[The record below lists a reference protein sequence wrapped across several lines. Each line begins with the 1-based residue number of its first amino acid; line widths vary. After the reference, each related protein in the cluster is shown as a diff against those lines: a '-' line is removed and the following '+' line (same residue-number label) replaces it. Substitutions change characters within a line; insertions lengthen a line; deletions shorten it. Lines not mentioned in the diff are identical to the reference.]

1 MQVNETLNEGLTREF
16 TITIPAADL
25 DAELN
30 GRLVELAP
38 QVNMPGFRPGK
49 VPPALLRQRYGDSLL
64 GEVIEKSVSESS
76 QRALDERDLRPASQP
91 NVEITSYEKGQDLEY
106 KLSVELMPEI
116 ETVDF
121 STLELER
128 VVAEPSDDDINDALT
143 RMSEGQK
150 ESAPIEEA
158 RPAANGDVVVI
169 DFVGKIDGEPFD
181 GGAAED
187 HHLELGSNTFIP
199 GFEEQ
204 LVGLNAGEEK
214 AVTVSFPDDYQAS
227 HLAGKEA
234 VFDVTLKEIREPKP
248 VEIDDAFAQRFGLDS
263 LDALK
268 EAIGEQMKGE
278 YLTATRTRM
287 KRQLLDVLADK
298 HSFEVPPKMVEEEY
312 KGIVHQVVHHA
323 DGEAGQ
329 DQDHD
334 HGDDHDHAH
343 DHDHD
348 HDHAH
353 DHDAGHDADEKK
365 LSDEDRAEY
374 RGIAERRVRLGLLL
388 SEVGRKNNI
397 QVTDEEVSRAIQE
410 QAARFPGQERFVFDY
425 YQKNPQAL
433 AQVRAPLFEDKV
445 VDFVVELAKVTD
457 KTVTAEELFRDPD
470 AEDDAAAK
478 DGADKDGADGAE
490 KKPAKKKAAA
500 KPKAASSKAKTAS
513 KAKKKA
519 DDSDAEADADA

>member
-30 GRLVELAP
+30 SRLVELAP

-49 VPPALLRQRYGDSLL
+49 VPPALLRQRYGDALL
-64 GEVIEKSVSESS
+64 GEVIEKSVNESS
-76 QRALDERDLRPASQP
+76 QRALEERDLRAASQP

-116 ETVDF
+116 DTVDF

-128 VVAEPSDDDINDALT
+128 LVAEPSDDDINDALT
-143 RMSEGQK
+143 RMAEGQK
-150 ESAPIEEA
+150 ESAPIENA
-158 RPAANGDVVVI
+158 RPAASGDVLVI

-181 GGAAED
+181 GGAAND

-204 LVGLNAGEEK
+204 LVGVDAGAEK

-234 VFDVTLKEIREPKP
+234 VFDVTVKEIREPKP

-287 KRQLLDVLADK
+287 KRQLLDILADK

-323 DGEAGQ
+323 DGEQGH
-329 DQDHD
+329 DHDHD
-334 HGDDHDHAH
+334 HGH

-348 HDHAH
+348 HDH
-353 DHDAGHDADEKK
+353 DHGHEAGPDADEAK
-365 LSDEDRAEY
+365 LSEEDRAEY
-374 RGIAERRVRLGLLL
+374 RTIAERRVRLGLLL
-388 SEVGRKNNI
+388 SEVGRQNNI
-397 QVTDEEVSRAIQE
+397 QVTDQEVSQAIQQ

-425 YQKNPQAL
+425 YQQNPQAL

-445 VDFVVELAKVTD
+445 VDFVVEMAKVTD
-457 KTVTAEELFRDPD
+457 KTVSAEELFRDPD
-470 AEDDAAAK
+470 ADEAGEAA
-478 DGADKDGADGAE
+478 DDGAE
-490 KKPAKKKAAA
+490 KKPAKKKAASKA
-500 KPKAASSKAKTAS
+500 KSSTSKAKTAS
-513 KAKKKA
+513 KSKKKA
-519 DDSDAEADADA
+519 ADSDAEADGES

>member
-16 TITIPAADL
+16 TIIIPAADL

-30 GRLVELAP
+30 SRLVELAP

-49 VPPALLRQRYGDSLL
+49 VPPALLRQRYGDALL
-64 GEVIEKSVSESS
+64 GEVIEKSVNESS
-76 QRALDERDLRPASQP
+76 QRALEERDLRAASQP

-116 ETVDF
+116 DTVDF

-128 VVAEPSDDDINDALT
+128 LVAEPSDDDINDALT
-143 RMSEGQK
+143 RMAEGQK
-150 ESAPIEEA
+150 ESAPIEDA
-158 RPAANGDVVVI
+158 RPAASGDVVVI

-181 GGAAED
+181 GGAAND

-204 LVGLNAGEEK
+204 LVGVDAGAEK

-234 VFDVTLKEIREPKP
+234 VFDVTVKEIREPKP

-263 LDALK
+263 LEALK

-287 KRQLLDVLADK
+287 KRQLLDILADK

-323 DGEAGQ
+323 DGEQG
-329 DQDHD
+329 
-334 HGDDHDHAH
+334 H

-348 HDHAH
+348 HDHGH
-353 DHDAGHDADEKK
+353 DHDHDHDHGHESGPDADEAK
-365 LSDEDRAEY
+365 LSEEDRAEY
-374 RGIAERRVRLGLLL
+374 RSIAERRVRLGLLL
-388 SEVGRKNNI
+388 SEVGRQNNI
-397 QVTDEEVSRAIQE
+397 QVTDQEVSQAIQQ

-425 YQKNPQAL
+425 YQQNPQAL

-445 VDFVVELAKVTD
+445 VDFVVEMAKVTD
-457 KTVTAEELFRDPD
+457 KTVSAEELFRDPD
-470 AEDDAAAK
+470 ADEAGEAA
-478 DGADKDGADGAE
+478 DDGAE
-490 KKPAKKKAAA
+490 KKPAKKKAASKA
-500 KPKAASSKAKTAS
+500 KSSTAKAKTAS
-513 KAKKKA
+513 KPKKKA
-519 DDSDAEADADA
+519 ADSDAEADGES

>member
-30 GRLVELAP
+30 SRLVELAP

-49 VPPALLRQRYGDSLL
+49 VPPALLRQRYGDALL
-64 GEVIEKSVSESS
+64 GEVIEKSVNESS
-76 QRALDERDLRPASQP
+76 QRALDDRELRPASQP

-116 ETVDF
+116 ETIDF
-121 STLELER
+121 SSLELER
-128 VVAEPSDDDINDALT
+128 LVAEPSEDDIGEAIG
-143 RMSEGQK
+143 RMAEGQK

-158 RPAANGDVVVI
+158 RPAALGDVVVI
-169 DFVGKIDGEPFD
+169 DFVGKLDGEPFE
-181 GGAAED
+181 GGAAQD
-187 HHLELGSNTFIP
+187 HNLELGSNTFIP

-204 LVGLNAGEEK
+204 LVGAEAGAEK
-214 AVTVSFPDDYQAS
+214 AVTVTFPEDYQAE

-234 VFDVTLKEIREPKP
+234 VFDVTVKEIREPKP

-263 LDALK
+263 LVALK
-268 EAIGEQMKGE
+268 EAVGEQMKGE

-287 KRQLLDVLADK
+287 KRQLLDVLADR

-312 KGIVHQVVHHA
+312 KGIVHQVVHHSGGE
-323 DGEAGQ
+323 DGEG
-329 DQDHD
+329 
-334 HGDDHDHAH
+334 H

-348 HDHAH
+348 HDHDH
-353 DHDAGHDADEKK
+353 GHDAGPDAGPDADEAK
-365 LSDEDRAEY
+365 LSDEDRGEY
-374 RGIAERRVRLGLLL
+374 RSIAERRVRLGLLL
-388 SEVGRKNNI
+388 SEVGRQNNI

-445 VDFVVELAKVTD
+445 IDFVVEMAKVTD
-457 KTVTAEELFRDPD
+457 KTVSAEELFRDSD
-470 AEDDAAAK
+470 GEDEQAEAAATE
-478 DGADKDGADGAE
+478 E
-490 KKPAKKKAAA
+490 KKPAKKK
-500 KPKAASSKAKTAS
+500 SKAKAKTEE
-513 KAKKKA
+513 KAA
-519 DDSDAEADADA
+519 DGDGDA

>member
-30 GRLVELAP
+30 SRLVELAP

-49 VPPALLRQRYGDSLL
+49 VPPALLRQRYGDALL
-64 GEVIEKSVSESS
+64 GEVIEKSVNESS
-76 QRALDERDLRPASQP
+76 QRALEERDLRAASQP

-116 ETVDF
+116 DTVDF

-128 VVAEPSDDDINDALT
+128 LVAEPSDDDINDALT
-143 RMSEGQK
+143 RMAEGQK
-150 ESAPIEEA
+150 ESAPIENA
-158 RPAANGDVVVI
+158 RPAASGDVVVI

-181 GGAAED
+181 GGAAND

-204 LVGLNAGEEK
+204 LVGVDAGAEK

-234 VFDVTLKEIREPKP
+234 VFDVTVKEIREPKP

-287 KRQLLDVLADK
+287 KRQLLDILADK

-323 DGEAGQ
+323 DGEQG
-329 DQDHD
+329 
-334 HGDDHDHAH
+334 H

-348 HDHAH
+348 HDHGH
-353 DHDAGHDADEKK
+353 DHDHDHDHDHGHEAGPDADEAK
-365 LSDEDRAEY
+365 LSEEDRAEY
-374 RGIAERRVRLGLLL
+374 RTIAERRVRLGLLL
-388 SEVGRKNNI
+388 SEVGRQNNI
-397 QVTDEEVSRAIQE
+397 QVTDQEVSQAIQQ

-425 YQKNPQAL
+425 YQQNPQAL

-445 VDFVVELAKVTD
+445 VDFVVEMAKVTD
-457 KTVTAEELFRDPD
+457 KTVSAEELFRDPD
-470 AEDDAAAK
+470 ADEA
-478 DGADKDGADGAE
+478 GEPADDGAE
-490 KKPAKKKAAA
+490 KKPAKKKAASKA
-500 KPKAASSKAKTAS
+500 KSSTGKAKTAS
-513 KAKKKA
+513 KSKKKA
-519 DDSDAEADADA
+519 ADSEAEADGES

>member
-30 GRLVELAP
+30 SRLVELAP

-49 VPPALLRQRYGDSLL
+49 VPPALLRQRYGDALL
-64 GEVIEKSVSESS
+64 GEVIEKSVNESS
-76 QRALDERDLRPASQP
+76 QRALEERDLRAASQP

-116 ETVDF
+116 DTVDF

-128 VVAEPSDDDINDALT
+128 LVAEPSDDDINDALT
-143 RMSEGQK
+143 RMAEGQK
-150 ESAPIEEA
+150 ESAPIEDA
-158 RPAANGDVVVI
+158 RPAASGDVVVI

-181 GGAAED
+181 GGAAND

-204 LVGLNAGEEK
+204 LVGVDAGAEK

-234 VFDVTLKEIREPKP
+234 VFDVTVKEIREPKP

-287 KRQLLDVLADK
+287 KRQLLDILADK

-323 DGEAGQ
+323 DGEQG
-329 DQDHD
+329 
-334 HGDDHDHAH
+334 H

-348 HDHAH
+348 HDHGH
-353 DHDAGHDADEKK
+353 DHDHDNDHGHEAGPDADEAK
-365 LSDEDRAEY
+365 LSEEDRAEY
-374 RGIAERRVRLGLLL
+374 RSIAERRVRLGLLL
-388 SEVGRKNNI
+388 SEVGRQNNI
-397 QVTDEEVSRAIQE
+397 QVTDQEVSQAIQQ

-425 YQKNPQAL
+425 YQQNPQAL

-445 VDFVVELAKVTD
+445 VDFVVEMAKVTD
-457 KTVTAEELFRDPD
+457 KTVSAEELFRDPD
-470 AEDDAAAK
+470 ADEAGEAA
-478 DGADKDGADGAE
+478 DDGAE
-490 KKPAKKKAAA
+490 KKPAKKKAASKA
-500 KPKAASSKAKTAS
+500 KSSTAKAKTAS
-513 KAKKKA
+513 KPKKKA
-519 DDSDAEADADA
+519 ADSDAEADGES

>member
-16 TITIPAADL
+16 TITIPATDL

-30 GRLVELAP
+30 SRLVELAP

-49 VPPALLRQRYGDSLL
+49 VPPALLRQRYGDALL
-64 GEVIEKSVSESS
+64 GEVIEKSVNESS

-128 VVAEPSDDDINDALT
+128 MVAEPSDDDINDALK

-169 DFVGKIDGEPFD
+169 DFVGKLDGEPFE

-204 LVGLNAGEEK
+204 LVGAEAGTEK
-214 AVTVSFPDDYQAS
+214 AVTVSFPEDYQAS

-234 VFDVTLKEIREPKP
+234 VFDVTVKEIREPKP

-287 KRQLLDVLADK
+287 KRQLLDILADK

-323 DGEAGQ
+323 DGQEAGQ
-329 DQDHD
+329 DHNHD
-334 HGDDHDHAH
+334 HDHDHAH
-343 DHDHD
+343 DHDHG

-353 DHDAGHDADEKK
+353 DHDAGHDADEAK

-374 RGIAERRVRLGLLL
+374 RTIAERRVRLGLLL
-388 SEVGRKNNI
+388 SEVGRQNNI

-425 YQKNPQAL
+425 YQQNPQAL

-445 VDFVVELAKVTD
+445 VDFVVEMAKVSD
-457 KTVTAEELFRDPD
+457 KTVSAEELFRDPD
-470 AEDDAAAK
+470 AEDADAGEK
-478 DGADKDGADGAE
+478 SADTAE
-490 KKPAKKKAAA
+490 KKPAKKKAASKA
-500 KPKAASSKAKTAS
+500 KTSTSKAKTAS
-513 KAKKKA
+513 KSKKKD
-519 DDSDAEADADA
+519 DDSDAAADGDA

>member
-16 TITIPAADL
+16 TIIIPAADL

-49 VPPALLRQRYGDSLL
+49 VPPALLRQRYGDALL
-64 GEVIEKSVSESS
+64 GEVIEKSVNESS

-91 NVEITSYEKGQDLEY
+91 NVEITSYEKGKDLEY

-128 VVAEPSDDDINDALT
+128 VTAEPSEDDIKDALS
-143 RMSEGQK
+143 RMAEGQK
-150 ESAPIEEA
+150 ESAPIETP
-158 RPAANGDVVVI
+158 RPAASGDVVVI
-169 DFVGKIDGEPFD
+169 DFVGKIDGEAFD
-181 GGAAED
+181 GGAAQD

-199 GFEEQ
+199 GFEDQ
-204 LVGLNAGEEK
+204 LIGANAGDEK
-214 AVTVSFPDDYQAS
+214 AVTVSFPEDYQAS

-234 VFDVTLKEIREPKP
+234 VFDVTVKEIREPKP

-287 KRQLLDVLADK
+287 KRQLLDILADK

-312 KGIVHQVVHHA
+312 KGIVHQVVHHSG
-323 DGEAGQ
+323 GEQ
-329 DQDHD
+329 
-334 HGDDHDHAH
+334 GDDHDHDH
-343 DHDHD
+343 DHDHGHDHD

-365 LSDEDRAEY
+365 LSEEDRAEY

-388 SEVGRKNNI
+388 SEVGRQNNI

-445 VDFVVELAKVTD
+445 VDFVVEMAKVTD

-470 AEDDAAAK
+470 AEDAGEAK
-478 DGADKDGADGAE
+478 AE

-513 KAKKKA
+513 KSKKKA
-519 DDSDAEADADA
+519 DESDAEGDADA